1 MIALSIRTESVAGAF
16 YPSNK
21 SILLK
26 QLSGFFKSLPKES
39 KSNCVIAPHA
49 GYAYSGKA
57 AAYSFNA
64 LKESKCFVILSPNHS
79 GLGSAISVSDADEW
93 QTPLGKIPVDGALR
107 KKLLGLLGIEA
118 DDLAHI
124 QEHSIEVQLPFLQF
138 LFKHFK
144 ILPITIMSQ
153 DLNELIELGNALTG
167 LKEDFSIIAS
177 SDFSHFIPAETAKQ
191 RDTQAI
197 EKIKQLD
204 VEGFH
209 KMVVQ
214 RNLSICGH
222 APITALMQ
230 YCKQKGFKQGK
241 LLRYDSSASTTG
253 DETNVVGYA
262 AIKFEK

>member
-1 MIALSIRTESVAGAF
+1 MLLSIRTESAAGAF
-16 YPSNK
+16 YPGNK

-26 QLSGFFKSLPKES
+26 QLSGSFKSLPKES

-49 GYAYSGKA
+49 GYAYSGTI

-64 LKESKCFVILSPNHS
+64 LQSSKCFVILSPNHS

-93 QTPLGKIPVDGALR
+93 QTPLGKIPVDGIVR
-107 KKLLGLLGIEA
+107 KKLLGLLGIEP

-138 LFKHFK
+138 LFKDFK

-153 DLNELIELGNALTG
+153 DLNELIELGNALAG

-177 SDFSHFIPAETAKQ
+177 SDFSHFIPLQAAKE
-191 RDTQAI
+191 RDMQAI

-209 KMVVQ
+209 KMVMQ

-230 YCKQKGFKQGK
+230 YCKQKGFKRGK

>member
-16 YPSNK
+16 YPGNK
-21 SILLK
+21 SVLLK
-26 QLSGFFKSLPKES
+26 QLQGLFKSLPKES

-49 GYAYSGKA
+49 GYIYSGKT

-79 GLGSAISVSDADEW
+79 GLGSAISASDADEW
-93 QTPLGKIPVDGALR
+93 QTPLGKIEVDSSLR
-107 KKLLGLLGIEA
+107 KKLLSGLGIEA

-138 LFKHFK
+138 LFKRFK

-153 DLNELIELGNALTG
+153 DLNELTQIGNALAE

-191 RDTQAI
+191 RDMQAI

-230 YCKQKGFKQGK
+230 HCRQKGFKQGK
-241 LLRYDSSASTTG
+241 LLKYDSSASTTG